1 MTGIAILRYKRVQ
14 YYELGRII
22 ALQDLL
28 NVNEGLKLLVAINN
42 LIHDIKYL
50 HHHSQYN
57 YDQVISLC
65 VSLYY
70 LKFVVQWTSLTYILH
85 IWPIRTGLLELKVRV
100 YMIIL
105 KVCLAPSLIV
115 FNCYKPYYNAVCN
128 IQHIILFLLYHFIKS
143 NRTYSLKIINFL

>member
-70 LKFVVQWTSLTYILH
+70 LKFITFW
-85 IWPIRTGLLELKVRV
+85 
-100 YMIIL
+100 
-105 KVCLAPSLIV
+105 
-115 FNCYKPYYNAVCN
+115 
-128 IQHIILFLLYHFIKS
+128 
-143 NRTYSLKIINFL
+143 